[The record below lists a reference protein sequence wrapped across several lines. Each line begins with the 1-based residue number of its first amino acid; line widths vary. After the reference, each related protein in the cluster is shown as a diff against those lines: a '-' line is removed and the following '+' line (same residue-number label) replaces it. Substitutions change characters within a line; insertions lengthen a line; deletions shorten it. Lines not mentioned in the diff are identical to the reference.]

1 MIASEAM
8 INNAPLSL
16 YKAELVEY
24 SVGACEYSNSYLI
37 PPAGFIPVK
46 VDGNVGT
53 RKVSITLD
61 IFGDSSAEIAMRIS
75 ELTAALHKNAE
86 LFLPDEFYYTC
97 VYTGCSE
104 PEEKA
109 PWISQVTFDFEG
121 YRHRALTTEEFT
133 SSGKMFVEGNCG
145 APAIIS
151 IVPNSAGVKTASV
164 NGITIKNIIGT
175 VVIDGIEKTV
185 TQGGK
190 NKFADTNLARFPTLQ
205 PGYNDI
211 MIDGNVTVGI
221 SYYPIYL

>member
-1 MIASEAM
+1 MMSSEAM
-8 INNAPLSL
+8 INDAPLSL

-37 PPAGFIPVK
+37 PPAGFIPIK

-61 IFGDSSAEIAMRIS
+61 FFGDSSYEIAMRIS
-75 ELTAALHKNAE
+75 ELTASLHRDAE
-86 LFLPDEFYYTC
+86 LFLPDDFYYTC

-109 PWISQVTFDFEG
+109 PWIWQVKFDFEG
-121 YRHRALTTEEFT
+121 FRHRALVTERF
-133 SSGKMFVEGNCG
+133 SASGKMFVEGNCD
-145 APAIIS
+145 APAIITIFPTS
-151 IVPNSAGVKTASV
+151 SGADTVSV
-164 NGITIKNIIGT
+164 NDITVRNMTGA

-185 TQGGK
+185 MQGGK
-190 NKFADTNLARFPTLQ
+190 NKFADTNLVRFPVLRA
-205 PGYNDI
+205 GYNDI
-211 MIDGNVTVGI
+211 TIVGNAAVEI